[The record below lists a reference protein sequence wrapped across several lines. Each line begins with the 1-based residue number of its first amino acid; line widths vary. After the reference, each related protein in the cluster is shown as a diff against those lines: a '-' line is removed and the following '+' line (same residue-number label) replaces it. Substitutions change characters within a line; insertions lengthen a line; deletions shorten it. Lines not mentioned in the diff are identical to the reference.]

1 MTGKNN
7 PSSPD
12 EHREASPAPV
22 GADDAVRCVFS
33 SAERIKVGT
42 GVTTRT
48 HSSRLLWFVEGVG
61 EGRFS
66 LRKINDH
73 HVPTGEEKF
82 VGRDKLLR
90 DFVPEVEYFE
100 QYTLPAME
108 LLEDYLDEGE
118 TQREEGRLYSAEGS
132 FNKALGLDEGNVRA
146 LFNLGLVYME
156 MEDADKTRALMR
168 SLLAIRSAFSGKDQ
182 HLFNEFGIS
191 LRKHGLFDEA
201 VEYYSRALDYAPGDD
216 HLHFN
221 LSRAHFE
228 RGDWEGCVASLARS
242 RELNPDLEP
251 AAELGS
257 LVVRMAAD
265 PELCQRRGK
274 PPVPDAV
281 ARAVE
286 DLMVPPSVPVP
297 DLAPPE
303 ELAAAARPP
312 EPGRARSKAE
322 SEPEGKAAEGAEPKR
337 SRPQLARG
345 NGYTRAVPKK
355 DG

>member
-1 MTGKNN
+1 MDK
-7 PSSPD
+7 
-12 EHREASPAPV
+12 PAPSAAGV
-22 GADDAVRCVFS
+22 DDAVRCVFS

-42 GVTTRT
+42 GMTTRT
-48 HSSRLLWFVEGVG
+48 HSSRLLWFVEGLG

-73 HVPTGEEKF
+73 HVPTGEEK
-82 VGRDKLLR
+82 VIGRDKLLR
-90 DFVPEVEYFE
+90 DFAPEVEYFE

-118 TQREEGRLYSAEGS
+118 AQREEGRLYSAEGS

-146 LFNLGLVYME
+146 LFNLGLIYME
-156 MEDADKTRALMR
+156 MEDEGKTHALMR

-191 LRKHGLFDEA
+191 LRKHGLFGEA
-201 VEYYSRALDYAPGDD
+201 VEYYSRALDFAPGDD

-242 RELNPDLEP
+242 RELNPELEP

-265 PELCQRRGK
+265 PELCRRRGK
-274 PPVPDAV
+274 PPVPDVV

-286 DLMVPPSVPVP
+286 DLMVPPLAA
-297 DLAPPE
+297 DIAPPE
-303 ELAAAARPP
+303 EVPAPVRPP
-312 EPGRARSKAE
+312 EPGHARSMPE
-322 SEPEGKAAEGAEPKR
+322 PEPEPEGAPDRGAKPV
-337 SRPQLARG
+337 RPRPELARG

-355 DG
+355 KR